1 MRGTTNEKA
10 YDAFIVGTTGFP
22 VSSDAGFR
30 RSVAKIK
37 QALKLDPN
45 YVRPR
50 GWLAYAY
57 LLSVTE
63 GWSFKSSDP
72 EAKWNEAKR
81 IKTAE
86 ALAQEAVSLDEG
98 DYDTHWAL
106 ANIYVNTKRWKD
118 AIKEF
123 ERAVYLCKND
133 NNPSLLVE
141 MADAL
146 VHDGQHNRALRLVQ
160 KARRI
165 PDWHRWVMAWTYFA
179 KGRQDPMYYEFAM
192 EEVRAMHWHPGD
204 ENYIADVK
212 LLEAVICA
220 QKAERL
226 KGAKQSPIVRQERK
240 KAAQALKHFKAR
252 KEFKKWTLKQAEK
265 FAPFRVAADKK
276 HWLDGCKLAGLR

>member
-10 YDAFIVGTTGFP
+10 YDAFIAGTSGFP
-22 VSSDAGFR
+22 VSSDAAFR
-30 RSVAKIK
+30 GSVAKLK
-37 QALKLDPN
+37 QALRLDRN

-63 GWSFKSSDP
+63 GWSFKRTDP
-72 EAKWNEAKR
+72 EAGWSEQKRLEEAER
-81 IKTAE
+81 
-86 ALAQEAVSLDEG
+86 LATEAVMLDDG

-106 ANIYVNTKRWKD
+106 ANIYVNTKRWKL

-133 NNPSLLVE
+133 NNPNLLVE

-179 KGRQDPMYYEFAM
+179 KGRQDPIYYEFAL
-192 EEVRAMHWHPGD
+192 EEIRAMHWHPGD
-204 ENYIADVK
+204 ESYIADVK

-220 QKAERL
+220 HKADRL
-226 KGAKQSPIVRQERK
+226 KDAKQSPIVRQEHK
-240 KAAQALKHFKAR
+240 KAAAALKHFKAR
-252 KEFKKWTLKQAEK
+252 KEFKKWTLEQAEK

-276 HWLDGCKLAGLR
+276 HWLDGCRMAGLR